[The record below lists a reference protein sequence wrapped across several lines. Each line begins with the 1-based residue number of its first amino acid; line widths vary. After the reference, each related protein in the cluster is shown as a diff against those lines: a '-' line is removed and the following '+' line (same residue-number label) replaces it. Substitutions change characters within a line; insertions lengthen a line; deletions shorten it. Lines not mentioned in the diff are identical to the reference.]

1 MTIDGKPRRPEAGT
15 TKLSILS
22 GLVLVTDTDTDMAVQ
37 PQGCVPTLYR
47 RRPADTMLYRV
58 VQNHLE
64 TFRPR
69 VWAKWR
75 EATANRKT
83 GAS

>member
-47 RRPADTMLYRV
+47 RRRPADTPLYRV

-64 TFRPR
+64 TFLSRGR
-69 VWAKWR
+69 DEWW
-75 EATANRKT
+75 EATANRK
-83 GAS
+83 A